1 MVMGPSLSQG
11 SVSMSSP
18 CASLCVILLRA
29 TSTQAA
35 ELTQYAATPASSG
48 ISCAMHA
55 TSHNGVYQ
63 QLSCSCP
70 GYAGPLQH
78 ATCQFHML
86 GSRHPGKALMKHV
99 HYENI
104 SE

>member
-18 CASLCVILLRA
+18 CASLCVTLLRA

-48 ISCAMHA
+48 ISCTVHSTAHQA
-55 TSHNGVYQ
+55 
-63 QLSCSCP
+63 
-70 GYAGPLQH
+70 LQ
-78 ATCQFHML
+78 AASSQFC
-86 GSRHPGKALMKHV
+86 
-99 HYENI
+99 
-104 SE
+104 

>member
-18 CASLCVILLRA
+18 CASLCVTLLRA

-48 ISCAMHA
+48 ISCIVHSA
-55 TSHNGVYQ
+55 THQALHLSRSRSGHEGLHNIQ
-63 QLSCSCP
+63 
-70 GYAGPLQH
+70 PLKNCM
-78 ATCQFHML
+78 A
-86 GSRHPGKALMKHV
+86 
-99 HYENI
+99 
-104 SE
+104 